1 MPRAGRL
8 VGVVGG
14 VLPAVVVGFA
24 DDEIDQSLFFA
35 ESEYFTDLGS
45 PTENEVSAVEED
57 GLFGNGDNQA
67 TFGSGGGLVPDDKIC
82 IMNAAY
88 PGTAFIYIC
97 SLWCSMVPI
106 YSYRR
111 YSDKRQGKGDSNR
124 RQKDEAKRWIDE
136 WLAKHPDHYLDT
148 TLHDDGRTA
157 HRAKD
162 GKFKGTNL
170 DPEKG
175 ALGKFVAA
183 CKQGN
188 MKPGILV
195 FDHQDRFSRLPPSRQ
210 YPVLCELVHEYRMKL
225 VFLTPVARIIDADN
239 IDSMEICFEI
249 MLGAQL
255 AWRSSVDKSIMRKRT
270 WDGFLKAVREGT
282 AKKTGVCPAWLEPN
296 DDQTDYRFIPEAKRA
311 VQLIVRMAL
320 EGKGVT
326 QITRYLNQHIQP
338 IGRSEKWDRSYVH
351 RILTN
356 PALIGCYQPRANTR
370 HPVGDPIPGYYPP
383 ICTEDEFHRIH
394 ATLTSRRFCRG
405 PKQDNF
411 ANLFTHLIKDAA
423 DGAEMIRVSRS
434 SAGKP
439 YVYLCN
445 ANAHGGKGGSL
456 HSCNYNLFERL
467 FLRFVRELK
476 VEDVMGTDEGQS
488 IDNDIEAIRGS
499 LSDVE
504 ERIAK
509 AEHAILEDGDFE
521 AMKRVLKQLERK
533 RQDLRESLE
542 RLQIEAAR
550 CRDAH
555 LTDTQKLI
563 ELLESTEDEE
573 LLELRGRIKAKIR
586 QLVSQMWYLK
596 IGTWVLLQIHFHSGG
611 IRKFCIM
618 PKSKLAM
625 GRVHQQATLK
635 PQEDLRNYRNW
646 PGEKTSKMS
655 EKYFDTIER
664 EFIRLD

>member
-1 MPRAGRL
+1 LPRAGRL

-239 IDSMEICFEI
+239 IDSM
-249 MLGAQL
+249 
-255 AWRSSVDKSIMRKRT
+255 
-270 WDGFLKAVREGT
+270 
-282 AKKTGVCPAWLEPN
+282 
-296 DDQTDYRFIPEAKRA
+296 
-311 VQLIVRMAL
+311 
-320 EGKGVT
+320 
-326 QITRYLNQHIQP
+326 
-338 IGRSEKWDRSYVH
+338 
-351 RILTN
+351 
-356 PALIGCYQPRANTR
+356 
-370 HPVGDPIPGYYPP
+370 
-383 ICTEDEFHRIH
+383 
-394 ATLTSRRFCRG
+394 
-405 PKQDNF
+405 
-411 ANLFTHLIKDAA
+411 
-423 DGAEMIRVSRS
+423 
-434 SAGKP
+434 
-439 YVYLCN
+439 
-445 ANAHGGKGGSL
+445 
-456 HSCNYNLFERL
+456 
-467 FLRFVRELK
+467 
-476 VEDVMGTDEGQS
+476 
-488 IDNDIEAIRGS
+488 
-499 LSDVE
+499 
-504 ERIAK
+504 
-509 AEHAILEDGDFE
+509 
-521 AMKRVLKQLERK
+521 
-533 RQDLRESLE
+533 
-542 RLQIEAAR
+542 
-550 CRDAH
+550 
-555 LTDTQKLI
+555 
-563 ELLESTEDEE
+563 
-573 LLELRGRIKAKIR
+573 
-586 QLVSQMWYLK
+586 
-596 IGTWVLLQIHFHSGG
+596 
-611 IRKFCIM
+611 
-618 PKSKLAM
+618 
-625 GRVHQQATLK
+625 
-635 PQEDLRNYRNW
+635 
-646 PGEKTSKMS
+646 
-655 EKYFDTIER
+655 
-664 EFIRLD
+664 